1 MFTNKET
8 SNFSKREIA
17 AAIQVWNRAA
27 ISLLDI
33 RHNLIP
39 PEEAL
44 HGYRLPVSTFLYT
57 VGGKAEVSLGD
68 TFYSVER
75 FGLFHGGK
83 GTELTIQP
91 RCDWLEYYLVMYK
104 AGEPPFHKGEYLRL
118 LEQANPFRQQYGFV
132 PGNPIFFLEELR
144 KMYEKWKGSTPLNLF
159 YGKAAFTRFVYE
171 IYEELEQGGI
181 RVFEPDVVTMAIR
194 YLDKCYSEP
203 IVIQEMCEMLGV
215 SYSHFHRSFR
225 RQTGKS
231 PQEYLINLRLT
242 AAMELLQ
249 NSRMS
254 IREISDYCGF
264 QDERNLQRMFSK
276 NIGTTP
282 NAFREN
288 VSYDMRDDVLG
299 KLIAFPYNEK
309 GQVSLDELK
318 GKGATYM
325 LKQLRSKGVVAAA
338 LSLMLLLSACSN
350 TPANTSGKNS
360 IPTSAVTTQTSEMEA
375 AEPVEEGTRT
385 ISTAMGDVEVPVN
398 PKRVVIIFVQGDL
411 LALGITP
418 VATSF
423 NTGAVFEKETQEINV
438 IDAFSINE
446 EEIMALDPDLILW
459 NTEDESTYQS
469 LSRIAPTIACDYFG
483 MNYQERLRFL
493 GEIFNRSEKAEELIH
508 AFESKIENAKQK
520 LADEGLSDKSVL
532 CIEKREDVLAASWLG
547 RGAPL
552 MYDLLGFNAPE
563 KIQEAMKDSKN
574 AHVGRVMLSYEV
586 INEYAGDYI
595 LVNGSLDDF
604 GDNNVWKSLPAV
616 KENRVISA
624 PSNMFWFN
632 DTISMN
638 AQIDLILGSIL
649 EIE

>member
-1 MFTNKET
+1 MYTNKKT

-33 RHNLIP
+33 RHNLIS

-57 VGGKAEVSLGD
+57 NGGKAEVSLGD
-68 TFYSVER
+68 TSYSVER

-104 AGEPPFHKGEYLRL
+104 AGESPFHKGEYMRL

-132 PGNPIFFLEELR
+132 PDNPIFFSEELR
-144 KMYEKWKGSTPLNLF
+144 KMYEKWKGPAPLNLF
-159 YGKAAFTRFVYE
+159 YGKAAFSRFVYE

-181 RVFEPDVVTMAIR
+181 RVFEPDVVAMAIR

-215 SYSHFHRSFR
+215 SYSHFHRSFK

-231 PQEYLINLRLT
+231 PREYLINTRLT

-254 IREISDYCGF
+254 IREIADYCGF
-264 QDERNLQRMFSK
+264 QDELNLQRMFSK
-276 NIGTTP
+276 NIGIAP

-288 VSYDMRDDVLG
+288 VSYDMRDGVLG
-299 KLIAFPYNEK
+299 NLITFPYNEK

-325 LKQLRSKGVVAAA
+325 FKQMRSKGVAAA
-338 LSLMLLLSACSN
+338 LSLMLLLSACST
-350 TPANTSGKNS
+350 TPANTSGTNS
-360 IPTSAVTTQTSEMEA
+360 TPTSAVTTQAPEMEA
-375 AEPVEEGTRT
+375 TEPVEEGTRT

-398 PKRVVIIFVQGDL
+398 PKRVVVIFVQGDL

-423 NTGAVFEKETQEINV
+423 NTGAAFENEAQEISV

-459 NTEDESTYQS
+459 NTEDESIYQS
-469 LSRIAPTIACDYFG
+469 LSNIAPTIACNYFG

-520 LADEGLSDKSVL
+520 LANEGLGDKSVL

-563 KIQEAMKDSKN
+563 KLQEAMKDSKN
-574 AHVGRVMLSYEV
+574 AHAGGVKLSYEA
-586 INEYAGDYI
+586 INQYAGDFI

-604 GDNNVWKSLPAV
+604 GDNNVWKRLPAV
-616 KENRVISA
+616 KKNRVISA

-632 DTISMN
+632 DIISMN
-638 AQIDLILGSIL
+638 AQIDLILDSML
-649 EIE
+649 ESE